1 MPSVSTPSLGVPDAG
16 TTTFL
21 PGCDRGFRYSAATGC
36 IHRAL
41 TLRRHRRRGLPSL
54 DVFILV
60 GLILLNGLFAMSEIA
75 LVSAKKVRLHQAAE
89 RGSRGAQC
97 ALQLSGAPTQLLSTV
112 QIGIT
117 LVTLGQGAFGE
128 SAFKEDLGA
137 WIADWPALAPVASEL
152 ATVTVLLAI
161 GTASLIF
168 GELVPKRIGLLYPEA
183 IAKVA
188 ARPML
193 WLARAAAPFVRALS
207 WVTESIVAPLA
218 RRGEDVPPV
227 TEEDIKGLLAQ
238 GASAGVFE
246 ASESR
251 IASRVFNLDD
261 YTVER
266 IMTPRADMVVIDLE
280 AEAEEIEALLKQSD
294 FTLYPV
300 VKGDV
305 ANVIGVIDSGDLLAH
320 FLKSGRLMPDRVR
333 KDPLFIPETV
343 SVLDLLETFKR
354 TRVGMA
360 FVVDEHGEV
369 LGLVT
374 LKDVLEA
381 IVGDL
386 GEEGEPAGSDA
397 VRRADGSWLVDG
409 AMTLDRFHEL
419 FADAPAFP
427 GEEDA
432 AYRTLGGFIMAELGR
447 LARVGDL
454 AWNAGWRFEVLDL
467 DGKRVDK
474 LLITPPHEET
484 GV

>member
-1 MPSVSTPSLGVPDAG
+1 M
-16 TTTFL
+16 
-21 PGCDRGFRYSAATGC
+21 
-36 IHRAL
+36 
-41 TLRRHRRRGLPSL
+41 
-54 DVFILV
+54 DVLILA

-75 LVSAKKVRLHQAAE
+75 LVSVRKVRLEQAAA
-89 RGSRGAQC
+89 RGSKGASA
-97 ALQLSGAPTQLLSTV
+97 ALALADAPTRLLSTV

-117 LVTLGQGAFGE
+117 LITLAQGAFGE
-128 SAFKEDLGA
+128 SAFKEGLGH
-137 WIADWPALAPVASEL
+137 WIAQWPHLASVAGEL
-152 ATVTVLLAI
+152 ATAIVLVAI
-161 GTASLIF
+161 GAASLVF
-168 GELVPKRIGLLYPEA
+168 GELVPKRIALLYPEA
-183 IAKVA
+183 IATVV

-207 WVTESIVAPLA
+207 WATDAIVAPFG
-218 RRGEDVPPV
+218 RRTQNTPPV

-246 ASESR
+246 ADETR

-266 IMTPRADMVVIDLE
+266 IMTPRADMVVIDIE
-280 AEAEEIEALLKQSD
+280 ADASDIEALLKQSHY
-294 FTLYPV
+294 TLYPV

-320 FLKSGRLMPDRVR
+320 FLKSGRLMPERVR
-333 KDPLFIPETV
+333 KDPVFVPETV
-343 SVLDLLETFKR
+343 SVLDLLSLFKR
-354 TRVGMA
+354 TRVSMA

-386 GEEGEPAGSDA
+386 GEEDEPAGSDA
-397 VRRADGSWLVDG
+397 VRRSDGSWLLDG

-419 FADAPAFP
+419 WPNAPVFP
-427 GEEDA
+427 GESDA

-454 AWNAGWRFEVLDL
+454 AWLAGWRFEVLDL

-474 LLITPPHEET
+474 LLVTPPREES
-484 GV
+484 GP